1 MKHFIYILFGLFSL
15 TSFSQEISN
24 EFTYEEF
31 LAYVKKFHPLTKQA
45 DLKISE
51 AQAKLLKARGAF
63 DPKIESTFNQKEYG
77 DKKYYSLF
85 NGSFKIPTWYGIEI
99 KAAFDNNEGIYL
111 NSENTVPNQGLT
123 SFGISVPVGQGL
135 WINERMAELK
145 KAKLYQSVNEA
156 ERKIMITEVIVEAS
170 QSYFNWKR
178 SHSEVQL
185 YENYLENSII
195 RHQGIIK
202 SVQLGDK
209 SKIDS
214 VEAGILVKSRRL
226 NLENAKLKLTKAKLE
241 LSKFLWSEDSV
252 PLEVGDNLY
261 PEEQLKS
268 TILHTL
274 NLADLNG
281 LSSDN
286 HPKLHALEQKI
297 AIQTIDKRLSANS
310 LLPKIDLSYNYLSEP
325 SAIDNYRFEDY
336 KFGVNF
342 YFPLFLRKE
351 RANLK
356 LAKIKLQD
364 YQYTLDFERLSIGN
378 KIEAGKQE
386 ILSLQNQMEI
396 NGSLVNDYE
405 LMLDGEER
413 LFEMGESSLF
423 VINSRENSLVSAKIS
438 EINLEISYLNA
449 GISLY
454 KTLANP

>member
-1 MKHFIYILFGLFSL
+1 MKHFIYLIFSLFSL

-51 AQAKLLKARGAF
+51 AQAKLLKARGSF

-111 NSENTVPNQGLT
+111 NPENTVPNQGLT
-123 SFGISVPVGQGL
+123 SIGISVPVGQGL

-178 SHSEVQL
+178 SHSEVKL
-185 YENYLENSII
+185 YENYLENSMI

-226 NLENAKLKLTKAKLE
+226 NLENAKLKLIKAKLE
-241 LSKFLWSEDSV
+241 LSKYLWSEDNV

-281 LSSDN
+281 LSSEN

-297 AIQTIDKRLSANS
+297 AIQSIDKRLSANS

-396 NGSLVNDYE
+396 NSSLVNDYE

>member
-111 NSENTVPNQGLT
+111 NPENTVPNQGLT

-274 NLADLNG
+274 NLADLNS

-325 SAIDNYRFEDY
+325 STIDNYRFEDY

>member
-1 MKHFIYILFGLFSL
+1 MKHFIYILFSLFSF

-111 NSENTVPNQGLT
+111 NPENTVPNQGLT
-123 SFGISVPVGQGL
+123 SLGISVPVGQGL

-156 ERKIMITEVIVEAS
+156 ERKIMITEVIVDAS

-178 SHSEVQL
+178 SHSEVRL

-241 LSKFLWSEDSV
+241 LSKYLWSEDNV

-268 TILHTL
+268 TILQTL

-281 LSSDN
+281 LSSEN

-297 AIQTIDKRLSANS
+297 AIQSIDKRLNSNS

-396 NGSLVNDYE
+396 NNSLVNDYE

>member
-1 MKHFIYILFGLFSL
+1 MKHLLYIIVSLFSL
-15 TSFSQEISN
+15 TSFSQEIN
-24 EFTYEEF
+24 DEFTYEEF

-45 DLKISE
+45 DLKITE

-111 NSENTVPNQGLT
+111 NPENTVPNKGLT
-123 SFGISVPVGQGL
+123 SLGISVPVGQGL

-145 KAKLYQSVNEA
+145 KAKLYRSVTES
-156 ERKIMITEVIVEAS
+156 EQKIMITEVIVEAS
-170 QSYFNWKR
+170 KSYFNWKR
-178 SHSEVQL
+178 SHSEVKL
-185 YENYLENSII
+185 YENYLENAMI
-195 RHQGIIK
+195 RHEGIIK
-202 SVQLGDK
+202 SVHLGDK

-226 NLENAKLKLTKAKLE
+226 NLEKAKLKLTKAKLE
-241 LSKFLWSEDSV
+241 LSNYLWSEDNV

-261 PEEQLKS
+261 PEENLKS
-268 TILHTL
+268 TILQTL
-274 NLADLNG
+274 HLTDLEN

-286 HPKLHALEQKI
+286 HPKLNALQQKI
-297 AIQTIDKRLSANS
+297 AIQKIDKNLNANS
-310 LLPKIDLSYNYLSEP
+310 LLPKIDLGYTYLSEP
-325 SAIDNYRFEDY
+325 SAFDNYRFEDY
-336 KFGVNF
+336 KLGVNF

-364 YQYTLDFERLSIGN
+364 YQYTLDFEKLSIGN

-386 ILSLQNQMEI
+386 ILSLQNQIEI
-396 NGSLVNDYE
+396 NRSLVNDYKQ
-405 LMLDGEER
+405 MLDGEER
-413 LFEMGESSLF
+413 LFQMGESSLF
-423 VINSRENSLVSAKIS
+423 VINSRENYLVSARIS
-438 EINLEISYLNA
+438 EIDLEISYLNA

>member
-325 SAIDNYRFEDY
+325 STIDNYRFEDY

>member
-1 MKHFIYILFGLFSL
+1 MKHFIYILFSLFSF

-111 NSENTVPNQGLT
+111 NPENTVPNQGLT
-123 SFGISVPVGQGL
+123 SLGISVPVGQGL

-145 KAKLYQSVNEA
+145 KAKLYQNVNEA

-241 LSKFLWSEDSV
+241 LSKYLWSEDNV
-252 PLEVGDNLY
+252 PLEVSDNLY

-268 TILHTL
+268 TILQTL

-281 LSSDN
+281 LSSEN

-297 AIQTIDKRLSANS
+297 AIQSIDKRLNANS

-396 NGSLVNDYE
+396 NNSLVNDYE

>member
-274 NLADLNG
+274 NLADLNS

-325 SAIDNYRFEDY
+325 STIDNYRFEDY

>member
-1 MKHFIYILFGLFSL
+1 MKHITYLIISLFSL
-15 TSFSQEISN
+15 TSFSQQIN
-24 EFTYEEF
+24 DEFTYEEF

-45 DLKISE
+45 DLKITE

-63 DPKIESTFNQKEYG
+63 DPKIESDFNQKEYR

-111 NSENTVPNQGLT
+111 NPENTVPNQGLT
-123 SFGISVPVGQGL
+123 SLGISVPVGQGL

-145 KAKLYQSVNEA
+145 KAKLYQSVNES
-156 ERKIMITEVIVEAS
+156 ERKIMITEVIVAAS
-170 QSYFNWKR
+170 KSYFNWKR
-178 SHSEVQL
+178 SYSEVKL
-185 YENYLENSII
+185 YENYLDNALI
-195 RHQGIIK
+195 RHEGIIK
-202 SVQLGDK
+202 SVHLGDK

-226 NLENAKLKLTKAKLE
+226 NLEKAKLKLNKAKLE
-241 LSKFLWSEDSV
+241 LSNYLWSEDNI
-252 PLEVGDNLY
+252 PLEINENLY
-261 PEEQLKS
+261 PEENLKS
-268 TILHTL
+268 TILQTL
-274 NLADLNG
+274 NLADLNN
-281 LSSDN
+281 LSSEN
-286 HPKLHALEQKI
+286 HPKLNALQQKI
-297 AIQTIDKRLSANS
+297 AIQKIDKNLNANS
-310 LLPKIDLSYNYLSEP
+310 LLPKINLSYNYLSEP
-325 SAIDNYRFEDY
+325 SAFDNYRFEDY

-364 YQYTLDFERLSIGN
+364 YQYTLDFEKLNISN

-386 ILSLQNQMEI
+386 ILSLQDQMEI
-396 NGSLVNDYE
+396 NTSLVNDYQH
-405 LMLDGEER
+405 MLDGEER

>member
-111 NSENTVPNQGLT
+111 NPENTVPNQGLT

-274 NLADLNG
+274 NLVDLNS

>member
-111 NSENTVPNQGLT
+111 NPENTVPNQGLT

-274 NLADLNG
+274 NLADLNS

-297 AIQTIDKRLSANS
+297 AIKTIDKRLSANS

-325 SAIDNYRFEDY
+325 STIDNYRFEDY

>member
-1 MKHFIYILFGLFSL
+1 M
-15 TSFSQEISN
+15 
-24 EFTYEEF
+24 
-31 LAYVKKFHPLTKQA
+31 
-45 DLKISE
+45 
-51 AQAKLLKARGAF
+51 
-63 DPKIESTFNQKEYG
+63 
-77 DKKYYSLF
+77 
-85 NGSFKIPTWYGIEI
+85 
-99 KAAFDNNEGIYL
+99 
-111 NSENTVPNQGLT
+111 
-123 SFGISVPVGQGL
+123 
-135 WINERMAELK
+135 
-145 KAKLYQSVNEA
+145 
-156 ERKIMITEVIVEAS
+156 
-170 QSYFNWKR
+170 
-178 SHSEVQL
+178 
-185 YENYLENSII
+185 
-195 RHQGIIK
+195 
-202 SVQLGDK
+202 
-209 SKIDS
+209 
-214 VEAGILVKSRRL
+214 
-226 NLENAKLKLTKAKLE
+226 TKAKLE
-241 LSKFLWSEDSV
+241 LSKYLWSEDNV

-268 TILHTL
+268 TILQTL

-281 LSSDN
+281 LSSEN

-297 AIQTIDKRLSANS
+297 AIQSIDKRLNANS

-396 NGSLVNDYE
+396 NNSLVNDYE